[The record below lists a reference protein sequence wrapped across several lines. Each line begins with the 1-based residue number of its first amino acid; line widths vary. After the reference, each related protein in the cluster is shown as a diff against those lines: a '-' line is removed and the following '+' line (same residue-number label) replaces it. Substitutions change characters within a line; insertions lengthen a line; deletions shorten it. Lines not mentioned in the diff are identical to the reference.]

1 MKEPQ
6 DKKPQDKINW
16 IYALLGAC
24 FLFGYFYR
32 NDTPVDDSDLKTKS
46 ITLSR
51 DIEHVTGH
59 RSNNSY
65 DRLETNETQASFIIE
80 EAGGI
85 AANWTFRNLKKGDFL
100 TLKYESARDVDL
112 GNGANQIP
120 VYFLQKG
127 DKIYFDSTGYNQG
140 KIIYNRRWGWIF
152 LIGGAL
158 FILRG
163 LTLTNQKVTWIL
175 GGISAAVILVLR
187 FLNKF

>member
-1 MKEPQ
+1 MTKYQ

-16 IYALLGAC
+16 FYALLGAC
-24 FLFGYFYR
+24 FIFGYFYR
-32 NDTPVDDSDLKTKS
+32 NDTPVDDSDLKTKT

-85 AANWTFRNLKKGDFL
+85 AANWTFGNLKKGDSL
-100 TLKYESARDVDL
+100 TVKYESAREVDL
-112 GNGANQIP
+112 GKEANQIP

-127 DKIYFDSTGYNQG
+127 TRIYFDSTGYNQG
-140 KIIYNRRWGWIF
+140 KIIFNRRWGWIF
-152 LIGGAL
+152 LIGGTL

-163 LTLTNQKVTWIL
+163 LTLTNSRNTWIL
-175 GGISAAVILVLR
+175 GGISFAVILVLR
-187 FLNKF
+187 FLGKF